1 MIAICTPYAESA
13 HPPGTGQLLALLA
26 GSRDAVDKM
35 YENKTS
41 SILVKENEKYVGII
55 TKTDWMFLV
64 LKGECDPKAMKVS
77 DVMTKILNTIDEKQ
91 TIAKVCNII
100 ETKNIRH
107 VPVTRDGEIVGM
119 FSVKDL
125 EKYYLQLHKKTD
137 F

>member
-1 MIAICTPYAESA
+1 MTQVSKYMSNQIFSIDPDKYA
-13 HPPGTGQLLALLA
+13 H
-26 GSRDAVDKM
+26 DAVDKM

-91 TIAKVCNII
+91 TIAKVCNIV

-107 VPVTRDGEIVGM
+107 VPVKRDGEIVGM

>member
-1 MIAICTPYAESA
+1 MSNQIFSIGPDKYA
-13 HPPGTGQLLALLA
+13 H
-26 GSRDAVDKM
+26 DAVDKM

>member
-1 MIAICTPYAESA
+1 MSEVSKYMSIQIFSISPDRFAYE
-13 HPPGTGQLLALLA
+13 
-26 GSRDAVDKM
+26 AVDQM
-35 YENKTS
+35 YENKVS
-41 SILVKENEKYVGII
+41 AILVKEDEKYIGII

-77 DVMTKILNTIDEKQ
+77 TVMTKISNTIDENQ
-91 TIAKVCNII
+91 TISEVCNII
-100 ETKNIRH
+100 ESKKIRH
-107 VPVTRDGEIVGM
+107 VPVTRNGEIIGM